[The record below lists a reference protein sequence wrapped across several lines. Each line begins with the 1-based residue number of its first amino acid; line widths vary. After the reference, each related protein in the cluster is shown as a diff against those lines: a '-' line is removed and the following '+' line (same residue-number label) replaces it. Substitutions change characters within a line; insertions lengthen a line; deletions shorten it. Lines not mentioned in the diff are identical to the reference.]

1 MDAGRISGARLGVIA
16 GVAGAV
22 VAIVLGLLTLGVPAT
37 ASPHGLPLAVAVPE
51 GAAGQALSPVLARL
65 TEQGGEAVAWRATS
79 PQQAAELLDDKE
91 VYGVLELAPPVPGG
105 RFAPTVVVSGA
116 LNSAGTQ
123 AAQQILVTAGQGI
136 AEAVAAQVPG
146 VTPGQVTTRTVHPT
160 STAAKALPLSASA
173 LLWLATLVASIAV
186 VAVSMR
192 GGHKPSTRTR
202 LAAVGTATVLGPA
215 VVLGFAWLWDSGIS
229 VPASAIAFLVLV
241 AAAFALIQGAV
252 LRLLGLFG
260 IAILAPLY
268 LMAPAVAALPGE
280 LVQPAYKV
288 ALWSWTP
295 FRFSTETLRSL
306 LYLDGSAPDVATGVI
321 VFASLAVV
329 GLVVVLWPS
338 RRGTDGPEA
347 PNPSPAG
354 SMAAAA

>member
-1 MDAGRISGARLGVIA
+1 M
-16 GVAGAV
+16 
-22 VAIVLGLLTLGVPAT
+22 
-37 ASPHGLPLAVAVPE
+37 
-51 GAAGQALSPVLARL
+51 
-65 TEQGGEAVAWRATS
+65 
-79 PQQAAELLDDKE
+79 
-91 VYGVLELAPPVPGG
+91 
-105 RFAPTVVVSGA
+105 
-116 LNSAGTQ
+116 
-123 AAQQILVTAGQGI
+123 
-136 AEAVAAQVPG
+136 
-146 VTPGQVTTRTVHPT
+146 
-160 STAAKALPLSASA
+160 
-173 LLWLATLVASIAV
+173 
-186 VAVSMR
+186 
-192 GGHKPSTRTR
+192 
-202 LAAVGTATVLGPA
+202 
-215 VVLGFAWLWDSGIS
+215 
-229 VPASAIAFLVLV
+229 
-241 AAAFALIQGAV
+241 

-338 RRGTDGPEA
+338 RRGTGGPEA
-347 PNPSPAG
+347 PNPSPAE